1 MKSAV
6 SSLTPRK
13 IALFFECRLTRLL
26 AADTIQALQGY
37 LEGLLARREFPPY
50 RGTRIDLDA
59 VAAALGAEVT
69 QLRAAR
75 SQLHPIFDAVA
86 RAVADAELRPRTK
99 GRNDRDGD
107 KSVQGSMKRPGRRPK
122 ACE

>member
-59 VAAALGAEVT
+59 VAAALGAEVA

-75 SQLHPIFDAVA
+75 LQLHPIFD
-86 RAVADAELRPRTK
+86 AVADAELRPRTK
-99 GRNDRDGD
+99 DRIDRDGD
-107 KSVQGSMKRPGRRPK
+107 KSVQGSMKRPGRRPNSGP
-122 ACE
+122 APT